1 MANKEESARAFK
13 LAVNSLIT
21 VQITKWIS
29 SKKEHPV
36 SSGCTKMNKNSNN
49 N

>member
-1 MANKEESARAFK
+1 MANKVESARAFK

-21 VQITKWIS
+21 VLITKWIS
-29 SKKEHPV
+29 SKKEHLV
-36 SSGCTKMNKNSNN
+36 SSGCTKTNKNSNN